1 MGQGRSLDMRK
12 NGSGHWSHQVP
23 PARRLVSLGEVVH
36 RAVPRL
42 LTAIAATGSTA
53 QLRVAVDSQLPAVL
67 ADPDALER
75 VLVHLVLNAARA
87 VRSPHGAIEIG
98 VAEVAAP
105 RFGEAARHSTDDAQ
119 LVRLTVT
126 DNGVGMDTATL
137 ADLLQWLATPHMAP
151 ASAGLGLRVV
161 NNIVRSHGG
170 RLHIESD
177 PVNATTVRVDL
188 PIAADQR
195 MPCIPRPETP

>member
-23 PARRLVSLGEVVH
+23 PARRLVSLGEVVQ

-98 VAEVAAP
+98 VAEVAA
-105 RFGEAARHSTDDAQ
+105 FGDSADDAR

-161 NNIVRSHGG
+161 NCIVRSHGG

-188 PIAADQR
+188 PVADDRGFRR
-195 MPCIPRPETP
+195 MPQPEAP